1 MPRQIA
7 DVQHGTRRYD
17 RGESLRSAPH
27 MLSPT
32 LLASVLESAPDAIVI
47 VDAGGHILFASRRI
61 TALCGYQPEE
71 IVGQG
76 IECLLPERYREIH
89 LRHRSSYARNAHA
102 RPMGV
107 DLDLYA
113 LHKDGTELP
122 VEISLSPIR
131 DGERLLVAAALRD
144 VTERKRIQTEL
155 MQAREAADRANLAKS
170 RFLATASHDLRQ
182 PLQTLSLL
190 NGTLRRVMRDP
201 VAAEAVAQQGQAID
215 AMSRL
220 TNALLDISKL
230 ESGAI
235 RPDPADFAVAELFEE
250 MRNEFAS
257 IAVNKGLELRI
268 ETSAPSAHSD
278 PSLVGQIL
286 RNLVSNAI
294 KYTHRGRVTLRSA
307 PAPAGVR
314 LEVADT
320 GIGIPADH
328 LPYIYDEFYQVGV
341 ASNTSREGYGLGLSI
356 VHRLV
361 RLLGIRL
368 EVNSEVGRGSTFT
381 LELPAG
387 VRAAKED
394 IATAASA
401 EQTEAHA
408 VSACI
413 LLVDDDAGVRN
424 ATAMLLKVEGFEV
437 VCAASLAEANQALRE
452 KPRVDLVIADYHLQ
466 NGETGIE
473 VIAAA
478 RAVAGEHLGA
488 VLISGD
494 TSSTLRDVKPT
505 GRLRI
510 ASKPIQADELLSI
523 LSELLTTKPQKGA

>member
-1 MPRQIA
+1 
-7 DVQHGTRRYD
+7 
-17 RGESLRSAPH
+17 
-27 MLSPT
+27 MLSSA

-47 VDAGGHILFASRRI
+47 VDASGDILFASRRI
-61 TALCGYQPEE
+61 TDLCGYLPEE
-71 IVGQG
+71 IAGKG

-89 LRHRSSYARNAHA
+89 LGHRRNYARNAQS

-144 VTERKRIQTEL
+144 VTDRKRIQTEL
-155 MQAREAADRANLAKS
+155 MQAREAAERANLAKS

-190 NGTLRRVMRDP
+190 NGTLRRVVRDP
-201 VAAEAVAQQGQAID
+201 MASEAVTQQGQAID

-235 RPDPADFAVAELFEE
+235 RPDPANFAVAALFEE

-257 IAVNKGLELRI
+257 VAASKGLELRI
-268 ETSAPSAHSD
+268 ETTAPSAYSD

-286 RNLVSNAI
+286 RNLISNAI
-294 KYTHRGRVTLRSA
+294 KYTHRGWVALRSA
-307 PAPAGVR
+307 YSPFGVR

-361 RLLGIRL
+361 GLLSLKL
-368 EVNSEVGRGSTFT
+368 EVQSEVGRGSTFI
-381 LELPAG
+381 LEMPAGAREATRGIAVASSADQPEALPASG
-387 VRAAKED
+387 R
-394 IATAASA
+394 
-401 EQTEAHA
+401 
-408 VSACI
+408 I

-437 VCAASLAEANQALRE
+437 LCAASLAEANEALRPD
-452 KPRVDLVIADYHLQ
+452 PRIDLVIADYHLQ

-478 RAVAGEHLGA
+478 RNVAGENLGA
-488 VLISGD
+488 VLVSGD
-494 TSSTLRDVKPT
+494 TSSTLRDVRAAE
-505 GRLRI
+505 RLRI
-510 ASKPIQADELLSI
+510 ASKPIRADELLSLI
-523 LSELLTTKPQKGA
+523 AELLPVRKDT

>member
-1 MPRQIA
+1 
-7 DVQHGTRRYD
+7 
-17 RGESLRSAPH
+17 
-27 MLSPT
+27 MLSSA

-47 VDAGGHILFASRRI
+47 VDAAGRILFASRRI
-61 TALCGYQPEE
+61 TALCGYLPEE

-76 IECLLPERYREIH
+76 VEYLLPERFRETH
-89 LRHRSSYARNAHA
+89 LGHRRTYARNAHP

-113 LHKDGTELP
+113 LHKDGMELP

-190 NGTLRRVMRDP
+190 NGTLRRVVRDP
-201 VAAEAVAQQGQAID
+201 VAGEAVAQQGQAID

-235 RPDPADFAVAELFEE
+235 RPHPADFVVAALFEE
-250 MRNEFAS
+250 MRSEFAS
-257 IAVNKGLELRI
+257 LAANKGLELRI
-268 ETSAPSAHSD
+268 ETGAFAAHSD

-286 RNLVSNAI
+286 RNLISNAI
-294 KYTHRGRVTLRSA
+294 KYTQRGRVTLRSA
-307 PAPAGVR
+307 PAASGVR

-361 RLLGIRL
+361 RLLGAKL
-368 EVNSEVGRGSTFT
+368 EVNSEVGRGSTFA

-387 VRAAKED
+387 ARAAGD
-394 IATAASA
+394 RIAAPSGADRPEARAGSA
-401 EQTEAHA
+401 R
-408 VSACI
+408 I

-437 VCAASLAEANQALRE
+437 LCAASLEEANRALRE
-452 KPRVDLVIADYHLQ
+452 TPRIDLVIADYHLQ
-466 NGETGIE
+466 KGETGIE

-478 RAVAGEHLGA
+478 RAAAGEQLGA
-488 VLISGD
+488 VLVSGD
-494 TSSTLRDVKPT
+494 TSSTLRDVKAT
-505 GRLRI
+505 DRLRI
-510 ASKPIQADELLSI
+510 ASKPIQADELLAI
-523 LSELLTTKPQKGA
+523 VAELLSTKRDEGT

>member
-1 MPRQIA
+1 
-7 DVQHGTRRYD
+7 
-17 RGESLRSAPH
+17 
-27 MLSPT
+27 MLSST

-47 VDAGGHILFASRRI
+47 VDSVGTILFASRRI
-61 TALCGYQPEE
+61 TALCGYLPEE

-76 IECLLPERYREIH
+76 IECLLPERYRQIH
-89 LRHRSSYARNAHA
+89 LGHRRNYARNAHP

-122 VEISLSPIR
+122 VEISLSPIH
-131 DGERLLVAAALRD
+131 DGGRQLVAAALRD

-155 MQAREAADRANLAKS
+155 MQAREAAERANLAKS

-190 NGTLRRVMRDP
+190 NGTLRRIVREPM
-201 VAAEAVAQQGQAID
+201 ASEAVAQQGQAID

-235 RPDPADFAVAELFEE
+235 RPDPGDFAVAGLFEE
-250 MRNEFAS
+250 MRKEFAS
-257 IAVNKGLELRI
+257 VAASKGLELRI
-268 ETSAPSAHSD
+268 EAAAPSAHSD

-286 RNLVSNAI
+286 RNLLSNAI
-294 KYTHRGRVTLRSA
+294 KYTQRGWVRLRSA
-307 PAPAGVR
+307 PSPAGGVC
-314 LEVADT
+314 LEVTDS

-356 VHRLV
+356 VQRLV
-361 RLLGIRL
+361 RLLGLKL
-368 EVNSEVGRGSTFT
+368 EVRSEVGHGSTFM
-381 LELPAG
+381 LEMPAG
-387 VRAAKED
+387 AREAGQG
-394 IATAASA
+394 IASA
-401 EQTEAHA
+401 PAAIPAEARP
-408 VSACI
+408 ACARI

-424 ATAMLLKVEGFEV
+424 ATAMLLRVEGFEV
-437 VCAASLAEANQALRE
+437 LCAASLAEANEALS
-452 KPRVDLVIADYHLQ
+452 KDPRIDVVIADYHLQ
-466 NGETGIE
+466 KGETGID

-478 RAVAGEHLGA
+478 RGVAGERLGA
-488 VLISGD
+488 VLVSGD
-494 TSSTLRDVKPT
+494 TSSTLRDVKASD
-505 GRLRI
+505 RLRI
-510 ASKPIQADELLSI
+510 ASKPIRADELLS
-523 LSELLTTKPQKGA
+523 LVTELLSVSRDT

>member
-1 MPRQIA
+1 
-7 DVQHGTRRYD
+7 
-17 RGESLRSAPH
+17 
-27 MLSPT
+27 MLSST
-32 LLASVLESAPDAIVI
+32 LLASVLESAPDAMVI
-47 VDAGGHILFASRRI
+47 VDSVGTILFASRRI
-61 TALCGYQPEE
+61 TALCGYLPEE
-71 IVGQG
+71 IVGQR
-76 IECLLPERYREIH
+76 IECLLPERFRQIH
-89 LRHRSSYARNAHA
+89 LGHRRSYTRNAHP

-131 DGERLLVAAALRD
+131 DGDRLLVAAALRD

-155 MQAREAADRANLAKS
+155 MHAREAADRANLAKS

-190 NGTLRRVMRDP
+190 NGTLRRVVRDQM
-201 VAAEAVAQQGQAID
+201 AGEAVSQQGQAID

-235 RPDPADFAVAELFEE
+235 RPDPADFAVAALFEE

-257 IAVNKGLELRI
+257 VAASKGLELRI
-268 ETSAPSAHSD
+268 ETAVPAAHSD

-286 RNLVSNAI
+286 RNLISNAI
-294 KYTHRGRVTLRSA
+294 KYTQRGWVRLRSA
-307 PAPAGVR
+307 PCPAGVR
-314 LEVADT
+314 LEVADS
-320 GIGIPADH
+320 GIGIPTDH

-361 RLLGIRL
+361 RLLGL
-368 EVNSEVGRGSTFT
+368 KLDVQSEVGRGSTFA
-381 LELPAG
+381 LEMPAG
-387 VRAAKED
+387 MSEAKGIAGARPAAPEHEAPRAPAR
-394 IATAASA
+394 
-401 EQTEAHA
+401 
-408 VSACI
+408 I

-424 ATAMLLKVEGFEV
+424 ATAMLLRVEGYNV
-437 VCAASLAEANQALRE
+437 ACAASLAEANQALRE
-452 KPRVDLVIADYHLQ
+452 DPRVDVVIADYHLQ
-466 NGETGIE
+466 KDETGID

-478 RAVAGEHLGA
+478 RDIAGASLGA
-488 VLISGD
+488 VLVSGD
-494 TSSTLRDVKPT
+494 TSSTLRDVKAT
-505 GRLRI
+505 DRLRI
-510 ASKPIQADELLSI
+510 ASKPIDADELLSLI
-523 LSELLTTKPQKGA
+523 TELLSVRKDT

>member
-1 MPRQIA
+1 MP
-7 DVQHGTRRYD
+7 T
-17 RGESLRSAPH
+17 SA
-27 MLSPT
+27 
-32 LLASVLESAPDAIVI
+32 LLASVLESAPDAMVI
-47 VDAGGHILFASRRI
+47 VDAAGSILFASHRI
-61 TALCGYQPEE
+61 TALCGYLPEE

-76 IECLLPERYREIH
+76 IECLLPERFRQTH
-89 LRHRSSYARNAHA
+89 LAHRRNYARNAHP

-113 LHKDGTELP
+113 LRKDGTELP

-131 DGERLLVAAALRD
+131 DGERQLVAAALRD

-155 MQAREAADRANLAKS
+155 MEAREAADRANLAKS

-190 NGTLRRVMRDP
+190 NGTLRRVVRDP
-201 VAAEAVAQQGQAID
+201 VAGEAVAQQGQAID

-235 RPDPADFAVAELFEE
+235 RPDPDDFAVSALFEE
-250 MRNEFAS
+250 LRNEFAS
-257 IAVNKGLELRI
+257 VAASKGLELRI
-268 ETSAPSAHSD
+268 DVAAPSAHSD

-286 RNLVSNAI
+286 RNLTSNAI
-294 KYTHRGRVTLRSA
+294 KYTPRGWVQLRSV
-307 PAPAGVR
+307 PSPGGVR

-320 GIGIPADH
+320 GVGIPTDH

-341 ASNTSREGYGLGLSI
+341 ASNTAREGYGLGLSI

-361 RLLGIRL
+361 RLLGL
-368 EVNSEVGRGSTFT
+368 KLDVQSEVGRGSTFS
-381 LELPAG
+381 LEMAAG
-387 VRAAKED
+387 TRETRNA
-394 IATAASA
+394 IATASAADRPEARSASA
-401 EQTEAHA
+401 R
-408 VSACI
+408 I

-424 ATAMLLKVEGFEV
+424 ATAMLLRVEGFDV
-437 VCAASLAEANQALRE
+437 LCAASAAEANQLVRQD
-452 KPRVDLVIADYHLQ
+452 PRIDLVIADYHLHK
-466 NGETGIE
+466 GETGID

-478 RAVAGEHLGA
+478 RELAGEHLGA
-488 VLISGD
+488 VLVSGD
-494 TSSTLRDVKPT
+494 TSSTLRDVKAT
-505 GRLRI
+505 DRLRI

-523 LSELLTTKPQKGA
+523 IAELLSTKREAGA

>member
-1 MPRQIA
+1 
-7 DVQHGTRRYD
+7 
-17 RGESLRSAPH
+17 

-32 LLASVLESAPDAIVI
+32 LLASVLESAPDAMVI
-47 VDAGGHILFASRRI
+47 VDSVGTILFASRRI
-61 TALCGYQPEE
+61 TALCGYLPEE

-76 IECLLPERYREIH
+76 IECLLPERFRQNH
-89 LRHRSSYARNAHA
+89 LAHRRNYARNAHP

-131 DGERLLVAAALRD
+131 DGDRLLVAAALRD

-190 NGTLRRVMRDP
+190 NGTLRRVVRDQI
-201 VAAEAVAQQGQAID
+201 AGEAVAQQGHAIE

-235 RPDPADFAVAELFEE
+235 RPDPADFAVAALFEE
-250 MRNEFAS
+250 MRSEFAS
-257 IAVNKGLELRI
+257 VAASKGLELRV
-268 ETSAPSAHSD
+268 ETAVPSAHSD
-278 PSLVGQIL
+278 PSLVGRIL
-286 RNLVSNAI
+286 RNLLSNAI
-294 KYTHRGRVTLRSA
+294 KYTQRGWVRLRA
-307 PAPAGVR
+307 VPCQAGVR
-314 LEVADT
+314 LEVADS
-320 GIGIPADH
+320 GIGISADH

-361 RLLGIRL
+361 RLLGL
-368 EVNSEVGRGSTFT
+368 KLDVQSEVGRGSTFA
-381 LELPAG
+381 LEMPAG
-387 VRAAKED
+387 ASDAKRMTPVPGGAAGHEGRH
-394 IATAASA
+394 ASA
-401 EQTEAHA
+401 R
-408 VSACI
+408 I

-424 ATAMLLKVEGFEV
+424 ATAMLLRVEGYAV
-437 VCAASLAEANQALRE
+437 VCAASLAEVKQALRE
-452 KPRVDLVIADYHLQ
+452 DPRVDVVIADYHLQ
-466 NGETGIE
+466 KGETGIDI
-473 VIAAA
+473 IAAA
-478 RAVAGEHLGA
+478 RDVVGESLGA
-488 VLISGD
+488 VLVSGD
-494 TSSTLRDVKPT
+494 TSSTLRDLKAT
-505 GRLRI
+505 DRLRI
-510 ASKPIQADELLSI
+510 ASKPINADELLSI
-523 LSELLTTKPQKGA
+523 ITELLPVRKDT

>member
-1 MPRQIA
+1 
-7 DVQHGTRRYD
+7 
-17 RGESLRSAPH
+17 

-32 LLASVLESAPDAIVI
+32 LLASVLESAPDAMVI
-47 VDAGGHILFASRRI
+47 VDSVGTILFASRRI
-61 TALCGYQPEE
+61 TALCGYLPQE

-76 IECLLPERYREIH
+76 IECLLPERFRQNH
-89 LRHRSSYARNAHA
+89 LAHRRNYARNAHP

-113 LHKDGTELP
+113 LHKDGMELP

-131 DGERLLVAAALRD
+131 DGDRLLVAAALRD

-190 NGTLRRVMRDP
+190 NGTLRRVVRDQI
-201 VAAEAVAQQGQAID
+201 AGEAVAQQGHAIE

-235 RPDPADFAVAELFEE
+235 RPDPADFAVAALFEE

-257 IAVNKGLELRI
+257 VAASKGLELRV
-268 ETSAPSAHSD
+268 ETAVPSAHSD
-278 PSLVGQIL
+278 PSLVGRIL
-286 RNLVSNAI
+286 RNLLSNAI
-294 KYTHRGRVTLRSA
+294 KYTQRGWVRLRA
-307 PAPAGVR
+307 VPCQAGVR
-314 LEVADT
+314 LEVADS
-320 GIGIPADH
+320 GIGISADH

-361 RLLGIRL
+361 RLLGL
-368 EVNSEVGRGSTFT
+368 KLDVQSEVGRGSTFA
-381 LELPAG
+381 LEMPAG
-387 VRAAKED
+387 ASDAKRMTPVPGGAAGHEGRH
-394 IATAASA
+394 ASA
-401 EQTEAHA
+401 R
-408 VSACI
+408 I

-424 ATAMLLKVEGFEV
+424 ATAMLLRVEGYAV
-437 VCAASLAEANQALRE
+437 VCAASLAEVKQALRE
-452 KPRVDLVIADYHLQ
+452 DPRVDVVIADYHLQ
-466 NGETGIE
+466 KGETGIDI
-473 VIAAA
+473 IAAA
-478 RAVAGEHLGA
+478 RDVVGESLGA
-488 VLISGD
+488 VLVSGD
-494 TSSTLRDVKPT
+494 TSSTLRDLKAT
-505 GRLRI
+505 DRLRI
-510 ASKPIQADELLSI
+510 ASKPINADELLSI
-523 LSELLTTKPQKGA
+523 ITELLPVRKDT

>member
-1 MPRQIA
+1 
-7 DVQHGTRRYD
+7 
-17 RGESLRSAPH
+17 

-32 LLASVLESAPDAIVI
+32 LLSSVLESAPDAIVI
-47 VDAGGHILFASRRI
+47 VDSTGTIHFASRRI
-61 TALCGYQPEE
+61 TALCGYRPEE
-71 IVGQG
+71 IVGRG
-76 IECLLPERYREIH
+76 IECLLPERFRQIH
-89 LRHRSSYARNAHA
+89 LSHRRNYAHNAHA

-155 MQAREAADRANLAKS
+155 MQAREAAERANLAKS

-190 NGTLRRVMRDP
+190 NGTLRRVVRDP
-201 VAAEAVAQQGQAID
+201 VAAEAVCQQSQAID
-215 AMSRL
+215 SMSRL

-235 RPDPADFAVAELFEE
+235 RPDPADFAVAALFEE

-257 IAVNKGLELRI
+257 VAASKGLELRI
-268 ETSAPSAHSD
+268 EATVPSAHSD

-286 RNLVSNAI
+286 RNLIANAI
-294 KYTHRGRVTLRSA
+294 KYTQRGWVRLRSA
-307 PAPAGVR
+307 PCPAGVR
-314 LEVADT
+314 LEVADS

-328 LPYIYDEFYQVGV
+328 LPYIYDEFYQIGV

-361 RLLGIRL
+361 RLLGL
-368 EVNSEVGRGSTFT
+368 KLDVHSEVGHGSIFA
-381 LELPAG
+381 LEMPAG
-387 VRAAKED
+387 AAEAKGV
-394 IATAASA
+394 TVASA
-401 EQTEAHA
+401 DVSGHEGAHA
-408 VSACI
+408 SARI
-413 LLVDDDAGVRN
+413 LLIDDDAGVRN
-424 ATAMLLKVEGFEV
+424 ATAMLLRVEGYTV
-437 VCAASLAEANQALRE
+437 ACAASLAEAKQALRE
-452 KPRVDLVIADYHLQ
+452 DPRVDVVIADYHLQ
-466 NGETGIE
+466 NGETGID

-478 RAVAGEHLGA
+478 RNIAGDKVGA
-488 VLISGD
+488 VLVSGD
-494 TSSTLRDVKPT
+494 TSSTLRDVEAT
-505 GRLRI
+505 DRLRI
-510 ASKPIQADELLSI
+510 ASKPIDADQLLAIITELLPVRKD
-523 LSELLTTKPQKGA
+523 T

>member
-1 MPRQIA
+1 
-7 DVQHGTRRYD
+7 
-17 RGESLRSAPH
+17 
-27 MLSPT
+27 MLSST
-32 LLASVLESAPDAIVI
+32 LLASVLESAPDAMVI
-47 VDAGGHILFASRRI
+47 VDSVGTILFASRRI
-61 TALCGYQPEE
+61 TALCGYLPEE
-71 IVGQG
+71 IVGQR
-76 IECLLPERYREIH
+76 IECLLPERFRQIH
-89 LRHRSSYARNAHA
+89 LGHRRSYTRNAHP

-131 DGERLLVAAALRD
+131 DGDRLLVAAALRD

-155 MQAREAADRANLAKS
+155 MHAREAADRANLAKS

-190 NGTLRRVMRDP
+190 NGTLRRVVRDQM
-201 VAAEAVAQQGQAID
+201 AGEAVSQQGQAID

-235 RPDPADFAVAELFEE
+235 RPDPADFAVAALFEE

-257 IAVNKGLELRI
+257 VAASKGLELRI
-268 ETSAPSAHSD
+268 ETAVPAAHSD

-286 RNLVSNAI
+286 RNLISNAI
-294 KYTHRGRVTLRSA
+294 KYTQRGWVRLRSA
-307 PAPAGVR
+307 PCPAGVR
-314 LEVADT
+314 LEVADS
-320 GIGIPADH
+320 GIGIPTDH

-361 RLLGIRL
+361 RLLGL
-368 EVNSEVGRGSTFT
+368 KLDVQSEVGRGSTFA
-381 LELPAG
+381 LEMPAG
-387 VRAAKED
+387 ISEAKGIAGARPAAPEHEAPRAPAR
-394 IATAASA
+394 
-401 EQTEAHA
+401 
-408 VSACI
+408 I

-424 ATAMLLKVEGFEV
+424 ATAMLLRVEGYNV
-437 VCAASLAEANQALRE
+437 ACAASLAEANQALRE
-452 KPRVDLVIADYHLQ
+452 DPRVDVVIADYHLQ
-466 NGETGIE
+466 KDETGID

-478 RAVAGEHLGA
+478 RDIAGASLGA
-488 VLISGD
+488 VLVSGD
-494 TSSTLRDVKPT
+494 TSSTLRDVKAT
-505 GRLRI
+505 DRLRI
-510 ASKPIQADELLSI
+510 ASKPIDADELLSLI
-523 LSELLTTKPQKGA
+523 TELLSVRKDT

>member
-1 MPRQIA
+1 
-7 DVQHGTRRYD
+7 
-17 RGESLRSAPH
+17 
-27 MLSPT
+27 MLSAA
-32 LLASVLESAPDAIVI
+32 LLASVLESAPDAIVV
-47 VDAGGHILFASRRI
+47 VDAGGRIVFASRRI
-61 TALCGYQPEE
+61 TALCGYLPEE
-71 IVGQG
+71 IVGQA
-76 IECLLPERYREIH
+76 IEHLLPERYREAH
-89 LRHRSSYARNAHA
+89 LGHRRNYERNAHP

-113 LHKDGTELP
+113 LRKDGTELP
-122 VEISLSPIR
+122 IEISLSPIR
-131 DGERLLVAAALRD
+131 DGDRLLVAAALRD

-190 NGTLRRVMRDP
+190 NGTLRRVVHDP
-201 VAAEAVAQQGQAID
+201 LAGEAVAQQGQAID

-235 RPDPADFAVAELFEE
+235 RPEPADFAVAALFEE
-250 MRNEFAS
+250 IRGEFAS
-257 IAVNKGLELRI
+257 LAASKGLELRV
-268 ETSAPSAHSD
+268 ETAAPSAHSD

-294 KYTHRGRVTLRSA
+294 KYTHRGQVTLRSS
-307 PAPAGVR
+307 PVPAGVR

-320 GIGIPADH
+320 GIGIPSDH

-341 ASNTSREGYGLGLSI
+341 ASNTAREGYGLGLSI

-361 RLLGIRL
+361 RLLGLKL
-368 EVNSEVGRGSTFT
+368 EVDSEVGRGSIFT

-387 VRAAKED
+387 ARTARGGLEAPAAADRPQSRAG
-394 IATAASA
+394 SA
-401 EQTEAHA
+401 H
-408 VSACI
+408 I

-424 ATAMLLKVEGFEV
+424 ATSMLLRVEGFEV
-437 VCAASLAEANQALRE
+437 SCAASLEEVNRVLRE
-452 KPRVDLVIADYHLQ
+452 SPCIDLVIADYHLQ
-466 NGETGIE
+466 GGETGVE

-478 RAVAGEHLGA
+478 RAVAGEHLAA
-488 VLISGD
+488 VLVSGD
-494 TSSTLRDVKPT
+494 TSSTLRDVKDSD
-505 GRLRI
+505 RLRI
-510 ASKPIQADELLSI
+510 ASKPIRADELLSI
-523 LSELLTTKPQKGA
+523 VTALLATARATDA

>member
-1 MPRQIA
+1 
-7 DVQHGTRRYD
+7 
-17 RGESLRSAPH
+17 
-27 MLSPT
+27 MLPSE
-32 LLASVLESAPDAIVI
+32 LLASVLESAPDAIVV
-47 VDAGGHILFASRRI
+47 VDTAGRILFASRRI
-61 TALCGYQPEE
+61 TALCGYLPQE

-76 IECLLPERYREIH
+76 IECLLPERYRETH
-89 LRHRSSYARNAHA
+89 LSHRRNYARNAHA

-131 DGERLLVAAALRD
+131 DGERQLVAAALRD

-190 NGTLRRVMRDP
+190 NGTLRRVVRDP
-201 VAAEAVAQQGQAID
+201 IAGEAVTQQGQAID

-235 RPDPADFAVAELFEE
+235 RPAPADFTVATLFEE

-257 IAVNKGLELRI
+257 VAESKGLELRI
-268 ETSAPSAHSD
+268 EIGAPSVHSD

-286 RNLVSNAI
+286 RNLVSNAV
-294 KYTHRGRVTLRSA
+294 KYTQRGWVALRSS
-307 PAPAGVR
+307 PAGAGVR
-314 LEVADT
+314 LEVADS

-328 LPYIYDEFYQVGV
+328 LLYIYDEFYQVGI
-341 ASNTSREGYGLGLSI
+341 ASNTAREGYGLGLSI

-361 RLLGIRL
+361 RLLDLKL
-368 EVNSEVGRGSTFT
+368 EVNSEVGRGSTFV
-381 LELPAG
+381 LQLPAG
-387 VRAAKED
+387 ERTPAGEVA
-394 IATAASA
+394 AASSLDPPKARA
-401 EQTEAHA
+401 E
-408 VSACI
+408 SARI

-424 ATAMLLKVEGFEV
+424 ATAMLLRVEGFEV
-437 VCAASLAEANQALRE
+437 LGAASLEEVNQALRE
-452 KPRVDLVIADYHLQ
+452 NPRIDLVIADYHLQ
-466 NGETGIE
+466 KGETGIE
-473 VIAAA
+473 AIAAA
-478 RAVAGEHLGA
+478 RAIAGEHLGA
-488 VLISGD
+488 VLVSGD
-494 TSSTLRDVKPT
+494 TSSTLRDVRADE
-505 GRLRI
+505 RLRI
-510 ASKPIQADELLSI
+510 ASKPIRADELLSVI
-523 LSELLTTKPQKGA
+523 AKLLSTRSPRT